1 MSSMPTIVCVV
12 GARPNFMKIAPVIA
26 ALKASAFK
34 VCLVHTGQHYD
45 AAMNDQHFAALGIG
59 APDVNLE
66 VGSASHA
73 VQTAEVMRRFEPV
86 LDRERA
92 DAVLVVGDV
101 NSTLACALVAAKK
114 LVPVIHVEA
123 GLRSYDRAMPEEV
136 NRVLTDQISDFLFTT
151 ERSACDN
158 LLREGIAAERIH
170 FAGNVMIDTLYQSLE
185 RAASAVTTLNRLQ
198 APPVFFE
205 GQGFGVLTLHRPSNV
220 DDARILR
227 GILEAVVKISVQVPI
242 VFPVHPRT
250 AGKIEDFN
258 LRTLLSDARV
268 LYVPPVD
275 YLAMLGL
282 MKDARIVL
290 TDSGGV
296 QEETTALGVPCITLR
311 ENTERPITA
320 TEGTNTIAGSDPER
334 VLAIFDDVMKTGGK
348 AGKIPEY
355 WDGRAAARIAAVLRA
370 WFSQE
375 SARKSA

>member
-1 MSSMPTIVCVV
+1 
-12 GARPNFMKIAPVIA
+12 
-26 ALKASAFK
+26 
-34 VCLVHTGQHYD
+34 
-45 AAMNDQHFAALGIG
+45 
-59 APDVNLE
+59 
-66 VGSASHA
+66 
-73 VQTAEVMRRFEPV
+73 
-86 LDRERA
+86 
-92 DAVLVVGDV
+92 
-101 NSTLACALVAAKK
+101 
-114 LVPVIHVEA
+114 
-123 GLRSYDRAMPEEV
+123 
-136 NRVLTDQISDFLFTT
+136 
-151 ERSACDN
+151 
-158 LLREGIAAERIH
+158 
-170 FAGNVMIDTLYQSLE
+170 LYQSLE

-242 VFPVHPRT
+242 VFPAHPRT

-282 MKDARIVL
+282 MKDERIVL

-311 ENTERPITA
+311 ENTERPITT